1 MTIVF
6 LYQDALQSIWF
17 LFTCCIDQQAKNE
30 VFSVL
35 EHSSTL
41 KASMH
46 IELLLPAYWI
56 VITCWAVLLLGF
68 SFFSFWE
75 VDVEAAALWA
85 ALLASTAGT

>member
-46 IELLLPAYWI
+46 IELLPAELF
-56 VITCWAVLLLGF
+56 CF
-68 SFFSFWE
+68 
-75 VDVEAAALWA
+75 
-85 ALLASTAGT
+85 